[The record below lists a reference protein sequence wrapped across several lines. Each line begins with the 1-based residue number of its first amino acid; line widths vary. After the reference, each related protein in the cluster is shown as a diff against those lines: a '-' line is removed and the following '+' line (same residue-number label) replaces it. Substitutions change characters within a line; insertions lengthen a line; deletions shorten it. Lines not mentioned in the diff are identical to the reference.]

1 MKTLLLC
8 ITGLL
13 GSHLASAQ
21 LAPADDKAIRAAV
34 AHWGANLNNHRFQ
47 EMTTYT
53 TKDISFITPV
63 GMHWSGQQQLVQGH
77 TALFSKMYKGVPFK
91 SSNTTVRS
99 LTSDVAVANEEMS
112 IGASYPPD
120 GVDRGTNKEPANRDL
135 ITMVLVKKGGQWL
148 VSAGQVTRIDEK
160 AMKQA
165 PSMATAK
172 K

>member
-77 TALFSKMYKGVPFK
+77 TALFNKMYKGVAFK
-91 SSNTTVRS
+91 SSNTIVRS
-99 LTSDVAVANEEMS
+99 LTPDAAVATEEVA
-112 IGASYPPD
+112 IGAAYPPD
-120 GVDRGTNKEPANRDL
+120 GVDRGTNKEPAGRDL
-135 ITMVLVKKGGQWL
+135 ITMVLIKKGGQWL

-160 AMKQA
+160 AVKQD
-165 PSMATAK
+165 PSMANAK